1 MVEYNTLPLMHISII
16 SRKTNP
22 MDQKDKKFPGY
33 VTRRRA
39 KLQANNEDTSI
50 CPECGAKTVTDL
62 GKCEIYCP
70 DCGLI
75 VKASISYVGVKFI
88 RYPYGTLLY

>member
-1 MVEYNTLPLMHISII
+1 
-16 SRKTNP
+16 
-22 MDQKDKKFPGY
+22 MDPRDKKFPGY

-62 GKCEIYCP
+62 DKCEIYCP

-88 RYPYGTLLY
+88 QYPYGTLLY